1 MGILYLI
8 LIFVGMYFVCV
19 ELERACAD
27 TAFRFGIPESIAGA
41 TLLAVASSAPEFF
54 TSFLGAVIHGV
65 FDVGLIAI
73 LWSAIF
79 NVTVLPG
86 ASALVS
92 PKPLKVVPTVI
103 KRDCVAYAATALL
116 LLGLIEDGTLSQIDA
131 LILLGGYGLY
141 VYVLFLMIGSK
152 EGEDTEEGDEEDH
165 SQPLW
170 RTIAGLVVGI
180 AAIGVLCHFM
190 IEVGGD
196 LAESFG
202 ISFLLVSALVFA
214 PGTSLPDLLLSTIS
228 ARKGAGSASISNAFG
243 SNSFDLTV
251 CLAAP
256 VLVVGDIQVQTGGT
270 ITWSV
275 WMLLGTVALTMFV
288 VRTGYELTKL
298 EGAILVGTFVVLAVT
313 QDSEGQENQG

>member
-1 MGILYLI
+1 
-8 LIFVGMYFVCV
+8 
-19 ELERACAD
+19 
-27 TAFRFGIPESIAGA
+27 
-41 TLLAVASSAPEFF
+41 
-54 TSFLGAVIHGV
+54 
-65 FDVGLIAI
+65 
-73 LWSAIF
+73 
-79 NVTVLPG
+79 
-86 ASALVS
+86 
-92 PKPLKVVPTVI
+92 
-103 KRDCVAYAATALL
+103 
-116 LLGLIEDGTLSQIDA
+116 
-131 LILLGGYGLY
+131 GYGLY

-313 QDSEGQENQG
+313 LVLLTLGVLGEPPADANPHNGHNTPAATTTTPSTPTPGAPTGGTPTTPTGTPKAPAHP